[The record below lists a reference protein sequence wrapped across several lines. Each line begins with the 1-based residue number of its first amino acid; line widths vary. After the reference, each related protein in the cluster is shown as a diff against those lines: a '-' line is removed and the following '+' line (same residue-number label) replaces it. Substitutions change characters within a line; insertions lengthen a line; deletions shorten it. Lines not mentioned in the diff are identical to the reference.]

1 MVKQIGRRRSGKRTK
16 VPGPTE
22 NPATNLLVAD
32 IAIRAG
38 SYLIRR
44 SVEKGLL
51 RNRYDKDTAREII
64 EKRSLR
70 QSVVSSGLAMIASR
84 SVPGAVI
91 IGGGALA
98 KSLYDRRKSKRRQ
111 QADGDT
117 KLIEQA
123 HSEE

>member
-1 MVKQIGRRRSGKRTK
+1 MVKRIGRKRSGKRTK

-51 RNRYDKDTAREII
+51 RNRYGKDTAREII

-98 KSLYDRRKSKRRQ
+98 KSLLDRRKSKRRQ
-111 QADGDT
+111 QAEGDT